1 MYTLKIDTANNE
13 LLHVVQALVQENRL
27 WGYTFDYHTRGFTSI
42 SLSTMSVRELKRLVD
57 LLESEEFMRD
67 EG

>member
-13 LLHVVQALVQENRL
+13 LLHVVQALVQENRS
-27 WGYTFDYHTRGFTSI
+27 WGCTFDYHTRDFTSV

>member
-13 LLHVVQALVQENRL
+13 LLHVAQALVQENRL
-27 WGYTFDYHTRGFTSI
+27 WGYTFDYHTRDFTSI
-42 SLSTMSVRELKRLVD
+42 SLSTMSIRELKRLVD
-57 LLESEEFMRD
+57 LLEYEEYMRD

>member
-1 MYTLKIDTANNE
+1 MYTLKIESRNNE
-13 LLHVVQALVQENRL
+13 LLHALQAVVQENRS
-27 WGYTFDYHTRGFTSI
+27 WGYTFDYHTRDFTSI